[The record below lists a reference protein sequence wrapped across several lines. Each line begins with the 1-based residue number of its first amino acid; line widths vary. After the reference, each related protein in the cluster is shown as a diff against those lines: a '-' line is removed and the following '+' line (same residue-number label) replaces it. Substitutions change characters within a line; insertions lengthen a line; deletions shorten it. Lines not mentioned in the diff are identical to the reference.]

1 VTGLL
6 AGVISR
12 DQGEPWGPTGMTT
25 AKWRDVPVVDV
36 VIAELIATQ
45 PGVLF
50 SSLSDAAPG
59 PVGGDP
65 FPHVI
70 AWRGGLYLE
79 DGHHRVVRAAL
90 RGETT
95 VRARMLEVADQVAKG
110 ER

>member
-1 VTGLL
+1 MF

-12 DQGEPWGPTGMTT
+12 DNGEPWGTPGMTT
-25 AKWRDVPVVDV
+25 AKWRAVPVVGV
-36 VIAELIATQ
+36 RIAELIATQ

-50 SSLSDAAPG
+50 SSLRADAPD

-70 AWRGGLYLE
+70 AWRGELYLE

-95 VRARMLEVADQVAKG
+95 VQARRLAVNDEEGTKD
-110 ER
+110 ES